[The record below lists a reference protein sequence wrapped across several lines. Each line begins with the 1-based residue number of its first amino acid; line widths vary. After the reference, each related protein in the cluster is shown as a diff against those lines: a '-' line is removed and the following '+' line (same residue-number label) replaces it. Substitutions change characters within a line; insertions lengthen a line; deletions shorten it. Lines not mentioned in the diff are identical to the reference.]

1 MLTALYYI
9 KLLEQY
15 DFVGYVKLTLYVTV
29 NMHTDL
35 FLGKFYKSK
44 RCKIKYSF
52 CILPR
57 WYLIP
62 GWPGEA
68 KNKILNHTQ

>member
-35 FLGKFYKSK
+35 FLREFYKSK
-44 RCKIKYSF
+44 KCKIKYSF
-52 CILPR
+52 CILPQ
-57 WYLIP
+57 WYLISRVT
-62 GWPGEA
+62 GGS
-68 KNKILNHTQ
+68 KK